1 LYPRIDNPPVVSTLG
16 VRLKFLFVVI
26 GALVGCAL
34 GSASAA
40 LAMAVLGGFAGW
52 WWSSRAATSQPVK
65 PELDVATLV
74 RRVAVL
80 EQELGHLRDVLRERR
95 ADDLP
100 SPIAKAR
107 EPAPAPVDPIA
118 PTQPAMAA
126 PTPAPAVASVP
137 VPPTQVP
144 VPAVASAPA
153 PRPLEPVVAAVAPM
167 PAPVAPPRRVVAPPP
182 PAVPLRDRLPPV
194 VSRLIFGGNTIVKIG
209 VLILFLGLA
218 FLLRYTAE
226 RVTVPVQFRYMGVAL
241 VGVVLTFLG
250 WRLRDRKDAA
260 GGSGY
265 GLILQGAGIG
275 VFYLTALG
283 ALHLNPLLSA
293 NAAFAFMAL
302 VSVFGALLAVK
313 QDAPWLAFISIA
325 EGFAAPVL
333 VGGGNGEYMP
343 LMTYMALLDM
353 GILAMAWFK
362 AWRPLN
368 LVGAVATSTL
378 AGAWAQVH
386 YVAADYAGVQAFLV
400 FFFLL
405 FTVTGVLFARRA
417 LASPSAG
424 DPPSPELP
432 LAARALDAL
441 HQVGRVDST
450 LTFGVPLA
458 AFSLQYLLVRD
469 MAWGPAW
476 AAAAFALFH
485 ITLGGVLMRSA
496 RPRYAL
502 LGEAHVIVG
511 TIFGTLAIP
520 LALEGKWTG
529 ATWAIEAAGMYWL
542 GARQRRT
549 YARAF
554 ALVVMLGA
562 AIKLVASF
570 SVDLRADAPL
580 IVGSALGMAMLAVAL
595 CAVDAVRRR
604 IAEAQRGRVEELVAT
619 AVPFAAS
626 FAFATLA
633 WMLCP
638 MLWAGAITA
647 WIAYGS
653 AALNGRLAAPTLRVA
668 SVLLHL
674 AALTAMTVSLQIT
687 GDTPTQGHAG
697 QDLVAALLI
706 GIALL
711 ATGWLGLR
719 DAWRAAAAGTPR
731 PVPIASSVGL
741 VVGLAVASAS
751 LLFQMA
757 PADAALVWPFI
768 GLAAAWIGTR
778 LRAAALVGSGIAL
791 QLAAGVASLVFG
803 HSLWNL
809 LEPTVSIASTL
820 WIPLLLTTAGL
831 VIGDLLRGAGV
842 APARAWWHSTPAQ
855 WALVAWSLFWWSR
868 VLPPVVWR
876 TLDAATSPDAFDAW
890 PHWQLI
896 WLTLTAV
903 AAVVIARWRDWRV
916 LGQATLVTVPLWILA
931 TAAAPQ
937 DVAPSAH
944 LGWVAWPLA
953 LLAHPWLLRMQAPWR
968 RPLFDA
974 PLSLAGWWLFI
985 ALATRE
991 CVLRVASAV
1000 APGSAWEM
1008 LAAMAAPAVVLIIS
1022 VQPSLLRRWKT
1033 GAAWDTWLHVGC
1045 GALAVHLFAWLWVGN
1060 TSAGNAAPLP
1070 WVPLLNPLEIGAGVA
1085 LLAIVGWVRA
1095 LPAAWRE
1102 RVPPTVLPAVLG
1114 VTAFGLVTGLVLR
1127 TCHHWAGVAWDVD
1140 ALYASRLTQAAL
1152 SVAWSLIG
1160 VALMLAGHRRLRRV
1174 AWIVGAALLGVV
1186 VAKLFLVELADR
1198 GSLSRI
1204 VSFLVVGGLML
1215 AVGYFAPMPPRRD
1228 EVRPAAP
1235 DPLGEPA

>member
-1 LYPRIDNPPVVSTLG
+1 MLTQG
-16 VRLKFLFVVI
+16 VRLKLLFVVI
-26 GALVGCAL
+26 GALAGCAL

-52 WWSSRAATSQPVK
+52 WWSTRAAASPAGK
-65 PELDVATLV
+65 PELDVAALV
-74 RRVAVL
+74 RRVALL
-80 EQELGHLRDVLRERR
+80 EQEVGHLREVVRETR
-95 ADDLP
+95 ADDLTAAP
-100 SPIAKAR
+100 AKAR
-107 EPAPAPVDPIA
+107 ESAPVPVA
-118 PTQPAMAA
+118 PEAPPRPAMAA
-126 PTPAPAVASVP
+126 PAPQPAVASV
-137 VPPTQVP
+137 
-144 VPAVASAPA
+144 AVAPVQAPA
-153 PRPLEPVVAAVAPM
+153 PVPRPVEPVVAAKA
-167 PAPVAPPRRVVAPPP
+167 PAPTAPRPRVVPPPP

-194 VSRLIFGGNTIVKIG
+194 VSRWIFGGNTIVKIG

-283 ALHLNPLLSA
+283 ALHLDPLLST

-302 VSVFGALLAVK
+302 VSVFGALLAVR
-313 QDAPWLAFISIA
+313 QDAPWLAFVSIA

-333 VGGGNGEYMP
+333 VGGGSGAYMP
-343 LMTYMALLDM
+343 LMSYMALLDM

-378 AGAWAQVH
+378 AGAWAHQH
-386 YVAADYAGVQAFLV
+386 YVDADYAGVQAFLV

-417 LASPSAG
+417 LAAG
-424 DPPSPELP
+424 DAPSQELP

-458 AFSLQYLLVRD
+458 AFSLQYLLVRG
-469 MAWGPAW
+469 MHWGPAW
-476 AAAAFALFH
+476 AACAFAFFH
-485 ITLGGVLMRSA
+485 ILLGGALMRGRHA
-496 RPRYAL
+496 RYAL

-520 LALEGKWTG
+520 LALQGVWTG

-562 AIKLVASF
+562 ALRLITGLSL
-570 SVDLRADAPL
+570 DLRGDVPL
-580 IVGSALGMAMLAVAL
+580 IAGSALGMAMLAVAL
-595 CAVDAVRRR
+595 CAVDVVRRR
-604 IAEAQRGRVEELVAT
+604 MAETRRGGVEQIVAA
-619 AVPFAAS
+619 AVPFAAA
-626 FAFATLA
+626 FAFAALA

-647 WIAYGS
+647 WIGYAC
-653 AALNGRLAAPTLRVA
+653 AAARGRLAAPALRVA

-674 AALTAMTVSLQIT
+674 AALTAMTVSLQVA
-687 GDTPTQGHAG
+687 GDAPASGHAW

-706 GIALL
+706 GVALL

-741 VVGLAVASAS
+741 VVGLGVASAS

-757 PADAALVWPFI
+757 PADAALAWPLI
-768 GLAAAWIGTR
+768 GLAAAWIGAR
-778 LRAAALVGSGIAL
+778 LRAGPLVGSGIAL
-791 QLAAGVASLVFG
+791 QLAAGAASLVFG
-803 HSLWNL
+803 HSLWIPL
-809 LEPTVSIASTL
+809 APTVSIASTL
-820 WIPLLLTTAGL
+820 WAPLLLTATAL
-831 VIGDLLRGAGV
+831 MIGDMLRAASA

-855 WALVAWSLFWWSR
+855 WALVAWGLFWWSR

-876 TLDAATSPDAFDAW
+876 AVEASPSVDGFDAW

-896 WLTLTAV
+896 WLTLSAAAAV
-903 AAVVIARWRDWRV
+903 AIARWRDWRV

-931 TAAAPQ
+931 AVAAPQ
-937 DVAPSAH
+937 GVAPSAN
-944 LGWVAWPLA
+944 LGWAAWPLA
-953 LLAHPWLLRMQAPWR
+953 LLAHPGLLRMQAPWR
-968 RPLFDA
+968 WRVFDA
-974 PLSLAGWWLFI
+974 PLQLAGWWLFI
-985 ALATRE
+985 ALAARE
-991 CVLRVASAV
+991 CVLRVAPAV
-1000 APGSAWEM
+1000 APDSAWGL
-1008 LAAMAAPAVVLIIS
+1008 LAAMAVPALVLIAS
-1022 VQPSLLRRWKT
+1022 AHPMLLRRWKT
-1033 GAAWDTWLHVGC
+1033 GAAWDAWLQVGC
-1045 GALAVHLFAWLWVGN
+1045 GALAAYLFGWLWVGN
-1060 TSAGNAAPLP
+1060 TSAGDAAPLP
-1070 WVPLLNPLEIGAGVA
+1070 WLPLLDPLEIGAGVA

-1102 RVPPTVLPAVLG
+1102 RMPPTALPAVLG
-1114 VTAFGLVTGLVLR
+1114 VTAFGLVTGMVLR
-1127 TCHHWAGVAWDVD
+1127 TCHHWAGVAWNVD

-1160 VALMLAGHRRLRRV
+1160 VALMLVGHRRLRRV
-1174 AWIVGAALLGVV
+1174 LWLVGAALLGIV

-1228 EVRPAAP
+1228 EAAPAAP
-1235 DPLGEPA
+1235 DALGEPA

>member
-1 LYPRIDNPPVVSTLG
+1 MKL
-16 VRLKFLFVVI
+16 LFVVI
-26 GALVGCAL
+26 GALAGCAL

-52 WWSSRAATSQPVK
+52 WWSTRATAAPAGK
-65 PELDVATLV
+65 PELDMATLV

-80 EQELGHLRDVLRERR
+80 EQEVGHLREVVREMRF
-95 ADDLP
+95 DDLP
-100 SPIAKAR
+100 SAAAKAR
-107 EPAPAPVDPIA
+107 EPAPAPVEPAA
-118 PTQPAMAA
+118 PPRPAMAA
-126 PTPAPAVASVP
+126 PAPQPAAASVAVAPVQAPAPVPRPVEPAIAAAVATPAPA
-137 VPPTQVP
+137 
-144 VPAVASAPA
+144 
-153 PRPLEPVVAAVAPM
+153 AA
-167 PAPVAPPRRVVAPPP
+167 PRRVVAPPP

-194 VSRLIFGGNTIVKIG
+194 VSRWIFGGNTIVKIG

-260 GGSGY
+260 GGAGY

-283 ALHLNPLLSA
+283 ALHLDPLLST

-302 VSVFGALLAVK
+302 VSVFGALLAVR
-313 QDAPWLAFISIA
+313 QDAPWLAFVSIA

-333 VGGGNGEYMP
+333 VGGGSGAYMP
-343 LMTYMALLDM
+343 LMSYMALLDM

-378 AGAWAQVH
+378 AGAWAHQH
-386 YVAADYAGVQAFLV
+386 YVDADYAGVQAFLV
-400 FFFLL
+400 FFLL

-417 LASPSAG
+417 LAAG
-424 DPPSPELP
+424 DAPSRELP

-469 MAWGPAW
+469 MHWGPAW
-476 AAAAFALFH
+476 AACAFAFFH
-485 ITLGGVLMRSA
+485 ILLGGALMRGRHA
-496 RPRYAL
+496 RYAL

-520 LALEGKWTG
+520 LALQGVWTG
-529 ATWAIEAAGMYWL
+529 ATWAVEAAGMYWL

-554 ALVVMLGA
+554 ALVVVLGA
-562 AIKLVASF
+562 ALRLVEGLSL
-570 SVDLRADAPL
+570 DLRGDVPL
-580 IVGSALGMAMLAVAL
+580 IAGSALGMAMLAVAL
-595 CAVDAVRRR
+595 CAVDLVRRR
-604 IAEAQRGRVEELVAT
+604 MAQAQCGGVEQIVAT
-619 AVPFAAS
+619 AVPFAAA
-626 FAFATLA
+626 FAFAALA

-647 WIAYGS
+647 WIGYAC
-653 AALNGRLAAPTLRVA
+653 AAACGRLAAPTLRVA
-668 SVLLHL
+668 GVLLHL
-674 AALTAMTVSLQIT
+674 GALTAMTVSLQIT
-687 GDTPTQGHAG
+687 GDAPAPGHAM
-697 QDLVAALLI
+697 QNLVAALLI
-706 GIALL
+706 GVALL

-719 DAWRAAAAGTPR
+719 DAWRDATAGTPR

-741 VVGLAVASAS
+741 VVGLGVASAS
-751 LLFQMA
+751 LLFQIA
-757 PADAALVWPFI
+757 PADAALVWPLI

-778 LRAAALVGSGIAL
+778 LRAGALVGSGIAL

-803 HSLWNL
+803 HSLWNS
-809 LEPTVSIASTL
+809 LEPAVSVASTL
-820 WIPLLLTTAGL
+820 WAPLLLPATGL
-831 VIGDLLRGAGV
+831 VVGDLLRRAS
-842 APARAWWHSTPAQ
+842 AARARAWWHSIPMQ

-876 TLDAATSPDAFDAW
+876 ALEASTSPDAFDAW

-896 WLTLTAV
+896 WLTLTA
-903 AAVVIARWRDWRV
+903 AAATVIARWRDWRV
-916 LGQATLVTVPLWILA
+916 LGQATLVTVPLWIVA
-931 TAAAPQ
+931 AAAAPQ
-937 DVAPSAH
+937 GVAPSAD
-944 LGWVAWPLA
+944 LGWAAWPLA
-953 LLAHPWLLRMQAPWR
+953 LLAHPWLLRMQAGWR
-968 RPLFDA
+968 GPLSDA
-974 PLSLAGWWLFI
+974 PLRLAGWWLFI

-991 CVLRVASAV
+991 CVLRVAPAV
-1000 APGSAWEM
+1000 APDSAWGL
-1008 LAAMAAPAVVLIIS
+1008 LAAMAVPALVLIAS
-1022 VQPSLLRRWKT
+1022 VHPTLLQRWKA
-1033 GAAWDTWLHVGC
+1033 GAAWNTWLHMGC
-1045 GALAVHLFAWLWVGN
+1045 GALAVCLFGWLWVAN

-1102 RVPPTVLPAVLG
+1102 RMPPTVLPAVLG
-1114 VTAFGLVTGLVLR
+1114 VTAFGLVTGMVLR
-1127 TCHHWAGVAWDVD
+1127 TCHHWAGVAWNVD

-1160 VALMLAGHRRLRRV
+1160 VALMLLGHRRLRRV
-1174 AWIVGAALLGVV
+1174 LWIVGAALLGVV

-1228 EVRPAAP
+1228 GAAPAAP
-1235 DPLGEPA
+1235 DALGEPA

>member
-1 LYPRIDNPPVVSTLG
+1 
-16 VRLKFLFVVI
+16 
-26 GALVGCAL
+26 
-34 GSASAA
+34 
-40 LAMAVLGGFAGW
+40 
-52 WWSSRAATSQPVK
+52 
-65 PELDVATLV
+65 
-74 RRVAVL
+74 
-80 EQELGHLRDVLRERR
+80 
-95 ADDLP
+95 
-100 SPIAKAR
+100 
-107 EPAPAPVDPIA
+107 
-118 PTQPAMAA
+118 
-126 PTPAPAVASVP
+126 
-137 VPPTQVP
+137 
-144 VPAVASAPA
+144 
-153 PRPLEPVVAAVAPM
+153 
-167 PAPVAPPRRVVAPPP
+167 
-182 PAVPLRDRLPPV
+182 
-194 VSRLIFGGNTIVKIG
+194 

-241 VGVVLTFLG
+241 VGVALTFLG

-260 GGSGY
+260 GGGDY

-302 VSVFGALLAVK
+302 VSVAGALLAVK
-313 QDAPWLAFISIA
+313 QDAPWLAFVSVA

-333 VGGGNGEYMP
+333 VGGGNGAYVP
-343 LMTYMALLDM
+343 LMTYMALLDA

-368 LVGAVATSTL
+368 LVGAVATSAL
-378 AGAWAQVH
+378 AGAWAHLH
-386 YVAADYAGVQAFLV
+386 YVDADYAGVQAFLV

-405 FTVTGVLFARRA
+405 FTVTGILFARRA
-417 LASPSAG
+417 LAAG
-424 DPPSPELP
+424 DAPSPDLP
-432 LAARALDAL
+432 LAARAVDAL

-458 AFSLQYLLVRD
+458 AFSLQYLLVRG
-469 MAWGPAW
+469 MHWGPAW
-476 AAAAFALFH
+476 AACAFAFFH
-485 ITLGGVLMRSA
+485 ILLGGALMRGRHA
-496 RPRYAL
+496 RYAL

-520 LALEGKWTG
+520 LALQGVWTG

-542 GARQRRT
+542 GTRQRRT

-554 ALVVMLGA
+554 ALAVMLGA
-562 AIKLVASF
+562 ALRLTAGF
-570 SVDLRADAPL
+570 TLDLRGDVPL
-580 IVGSALGMAMLAVAL
+580 IAGSALGMAMLAAAL

-604 IAEAQRGRVEELVAT
+604 MAPDQRGRVEEIVAT

-647 WIAYGS
+647 WIAYAC
-653 AALNGRLAAPTLRVA
+653 AALTGRLAAPTLRVA

-674 AALTAMTVSLQIT
+674 AALTAMTVSLQVN
-687 GDTPTQGHAG
+687 GDTPTPGHAW

-706 GIALL
+706 GVALL

-731 PVPIASSVGL
+731 PVPLASSVGL

-778 LRAAALVGSGIAL
+778 LRAGALVGSGIAL
-791 QLAAGVASLVFG
+791 QLAAGVASFVFG
-803 HSLWNL
+803 HSLWNSL
-809 LEPTVSIASTL
+809 APTVSVASTL
-820 WIPLLLTTAGL
+820 CAPLLLTTAGL
-831 VIGDLLRGAGV
+831 VIGDLLRGAYD
-842 APARAWWHSTPAQ
+842 APARAWWHSTPTQ

-876 TLDAATSPDAFDAW
+876 TLEASASPAAFDAW

-896 WLTLTAV
+896 WLTLTA
-903 AAVVIARWRDWRV
+903 AAALALARWRDWRV
-916 LGQATLVTVPLWILA
+916 LGQATLVTVPLWIVA
-931 TAAAPQ
+931 AAAAPQ
-937 DVAPSAH
+937 GVAPSAD
-944 LGWVAWPLA
+944 LGWIAWPLA

-968 RPLFDA
+968 PPLFDA
-974 PLSLAGWWLFI
+974 PLRLAGWWLFV

-991 CVLRVASAV
+991 CVLRATPAV
-1000 APGSAWEM
+1000 APGSAWHL
-1008 LAAMAAPAVVLIIS
+1008 LAAMAVPALVLIAS
-1022 VQPSLLRRWKT
+1022 VNPSLLRRWKT
-1033 GAAWDTWLHVGC
+1033 GTAWGTWLHVGC
-1045 GALAVHLFAWLWVGN
+1045 GALAIYLFAWLWAAN
-1060 TSAGNAAPLP
+1060 ASAGNAAPLP
-1070 WVPLLNPLEIGAGVA
+1070 WVPLVNPLEIGAGVA
-1085 LLAIVGWVRA
+1085 LLAIVGWARV

-1102 RVPPTVLPAVLG
+1102 RMPPTTLPAVLG
-1114 VTAFGLVTGLVLR
+1114 VTAFGLVTGMVLR

-1160 VALMLAGHRRLRRV
+1160 VALMLLAHRRVRRV
-1174 AWIVGAALLGVV
+1174 LWIVGAALLGVV
-1186 VAKLFLVELADR
+1186 VAKLFLVELADS

-1204 VSFLVVGGLML
+1204 VSFLVVGALML

-1228 EVRPAAP
+1228 EAKPAAP
-1235 DPLGEPA
+1235 DALGEPA

>member
-1 LYPRIDNPPVVSTLG
+1 MLTQG
-16 VRLKFLFVVI
+16 KRLKFLFVVI

-52 WWSSRAATSQPVK
+52 WWSSRAAASQPAK

-80 EQELGHLRDVLRERR
+80 EQELGHLRDVVRALR
-95 ADDLP
+95 ADELP
-100 SPIAKAR
+100 SVIARAR
-107 EPAPAPVDPIA
+107 EPEPEPEPEPVPVPVDPIA
-118 PTQPAMAA
+118 PIKPAMAA
-126 PTPAPAVASVP
+126 PISVPGVASVP
-137 VPPTQVP
+137 VPRAEVP
-144 VPAVASAPA
+144 MPSAAVAPA
-153 PRPLEPVVAAVAPM
+153 PHPLEPVVAAAAPTS
-167 PAPVAPPRRVVAPPP
+167 APVAPPRRVVAPPP
-182 PAVPLRDRLPPV
+182 PALPLRDRLPPV
-194 VSRLIFGGNTIVKIG
+194 VSRWIFGGNTIVKIG

-250 WRLRDRKDAA
+250 WRLRDRKD
-260 GGSGY
+260 GY

-293 NAAFAFMAL
+293 NAAFGFMAL

-333 VGGGNGEYMP
+333 VGGGNGAYMP

-378 AGAWAQVH
+378 AGAWAQLH
-386 YVAADYAGVQAFLV
+386 YVGADYAGVQAFLV

-417 LASPSAG
+417 LAAG
-424 DPPSPELP
+424 DAPSQELP
-432 LAARALDAL
+432 LAARALDVL

-469 MAWGPAW
+469 MAWGPPW

-485 ITLGGVLMRSA
+485 IALGGALMRSA

-554 ALVVMLGA
+554 ALAVMLGA
-562 AIKLVASF
+562 AMKLVASF
-570 SVDLRADAPL
+570 SMDLRADAPL

-604 IAEAQRGRVEELVAT
+604 IAQAQRGRVEELAAT
-619 AVPFAAS
+619 AVPLAAS

-647 WIAYGS
+647 WIAYGC
-653 AALNGRLAAPTLRVA
+653 AALTGRLAAPTLRVA

-768 GLAAAWIGTR
+768 GLAAAWIGAR
-778 LRAAALVGSGIAL
+778 LRAGALVGSGVAL

-803 HSLWNL
+803 QSLWHL

-820 WIPLLLTTAGL
+820 WIPLLLTTTGL
-831 VIGDLLRGAGV
+831 VIGDLLRGAAVG
-842 APARAWWHSTPAQ
+842 PARAWWHSTPAQ
-855 WALVAWSLFWWSR
+855 WALVAWGLFWWSR

-876 TLDAATSPDAFDAW
+876 MLDASASTDAFDAW
-890 PHWQLI
+890 PHWQLV

-903 AAVVIARWRDWRV
+903 AAAVIARWRAWRV
-916 LGQATLVTVPLWILA
+916 LGQATLVTVPLWILV
-931 TAAAPQ
+931 AASAPP

-944 LGWVAWPLA
+944 LGWVAWPVA
-953 LLAHPWLLRMQAPWR
+953 LLAHPWLLRKQAPWR

-974 PLSLAGWWLFI
+974 PLGLAGWWLFI

-991 CVLRVASAV
+991 CALRVAPAV
-1000 APGSAWEM
+1000 APGSAWDM
-1008 LAAMAAPAVVLIIS
+1008 LAAMAVPALVLIAS
-1022 VQPSLLRRWKT
+1022 VQPAMLRRWKT
-1033 GAAWDTWLHVGC
+1033 GAAWDVWLHVGC
-1045 GALAVHLFAWLWVGN
+1045 GALAVYLFGWLWVGN

-1085 LLAIVGWVRA
+1085 LLAIVGWLRA

-1102 RVPPTVLPAVLG
+1102 RIPPTALPAVLG
-1114 VTAFGLVTGLVLR
+1114 MTAFGLVTGLVLR

-1140 ALYASRLTQAAL
+1140 TLYASRLAQAAL

-1160 VALMLAGHRRLRRV
+1160 VALMLVAHRRLRRV
-1174 AWIVGAALLGVV
+1174 VWIVGAALLGVV

-1228 EVRPAAP
+1228 EAKPVAP
-1235 DPLGEPA
+1235 DPVGEPA

>member
-1 LYPRIDNPPVVSTLG
+1 MLTQG
-16 VRLKFLFVVI
+16 KRLKLVFVVI
-26 GALVGCAL
+26 GALIGCAL

-40 LAMAVLGGFAGW
+40 LAMTVLGGFAGW
-52 WWSSRAATSQPVK
+52 WWSARATPSRPTK
-65 PELDVATLV
+65 PELDTATLV
-74 RRVAVL
+74 RRIVVL
-80 EQELGHLRDVLRERR
+80 EQELGHLRDVVRELH
-95 ADDLP
+95 ADGL
-100 SPIAKAR
+100 SAAAAKAH
-107 EPAPAPVDPIA
+107 EPASVPVDAVPPPQAATASPAP
-118 PTQPAMAA
+118 Q
-126 PTPAPAVASVP
+126 PAVASVP
-137 VPPTQVP
+137 VPPAPVAAPVAAP
-144 VPAVASAPA
+144 VP
-153 PRPLEPVVAAVAPM
+153 RPDEPVVAAT
-167 PAPVAPPRRVVAPPP
+167 PAPARVATPPRAAAAAP

-194 VSRLIFGGNTIVKIG
+194 VSRWIFGGNTIVKVG

-260 GGSGY
+260 GGSDY

-302 VSVFGALLAVK
+302 VSVAGALLAVK
-313 QDAPWLAFISIA
+313 QDAPWLAFISVA

-333 VGGGNGEYMP
+333 VGGGSGAYMP

-368 LVGAVATSTL
+368 LVGAVATSAL
-378 AGAWAQVH
+378 AGAWAHLH
-386 YVAADYAGVQAFLV
+386 YVDADYAGVQAFLV

-405 FTVTGVLFARRA
+405 FTVTGMLFARRA
-417 LASPSAG
+417 LAAG
-424 DPPSPELP
+424 DAPSPDLP
-432 LAARALDAL
+432 LAARAADAL

-469 MAWGPAW
+469 MHWGPAW
-476 AAAAFALFH
+476 AACAFAFFH
-485 ITLGGVLMRSA
+485 ILLGGALMRGRHA
-496 RPRYAL
+496 RYAL

-520 LALEGKWTG
+520 LALQGVWTG

-562 AIKLVASF
+562 ALRLVAGLTL
-570 SVDLRADAPL
+570 DLRGDVPL
-580 IVGSALGMAMLAVAL
+580 IAGSALGMAMLAIAL

-604 IAEAQRGRVEELVAT
+604 MAEAQRAGVERIVAA

-626 FAFATLA
+626 FAFAALA

-647 WIAYGS
+647 WIAYGC
-653 AALNGRLAAPTLRVA
+653 AALTGRLAASTLRVA
-668 SVLLHL
+668 SLLLHL

-687 GDTPTQGHAG
+687 GDSPTASHAW

-706 GIALL
+706 GVALL

-751 LLFQMA
+751 LLFQMK

-778 LRAAALVGSGIAL
+778 LRAGALVGSGIAL
-791 QLAAGVASLVFG
+791 QFAAGVAGLVFG
-803 HSLWNL
+803 HPLWNS
-809 LEPTVSIASTL
+809 LEATVSVASTL
-820 WIPLLLTTAGL
+820 WGPLLLTGAGL
-831 VIGDLLRGAGV
+831 VIGDLLRGASV
-842 APARAWWHSTPAQ
+842 APARAWWHSLAAQ

-868 VLPPVVWR
+868 VLPPLVWR
-876 TLDAATSPDAFDAW
+876 SLEALASPAAFDAW

-896 WLTLTAV
+896 WLTLTAA
-903 AAVVIARWRDWRV
+903 AAVAIARWRDWRV
-916 LGQATLVTVPLWILA
+916 LGQATLVTVPLWIVA
-931 TAAAPQ
+931 AAAAPQ
-937 DVAPSAH
+937 DVAPSAN
-944 LGWVAWPLA
+944 LGWIAWPLA

-974 PLSLAGWWLFI
+974 PLRLAGWWLFI

-991 CVLRVASAV
+991 CVARAAPAV
-1000 APGSAWEM
+1000 APGSAWGL
-1008 LAAMAAPAVVLIIS
+1008 LAAMAVPALVLAAS
-1022 VQPSLLRRWKT
+1022 VHPPLLRRWKT
-1033 GAAWDTWLHVGC
+1033 GAAWDAWLNVGC
-1045 GALAVHLFAWLWVGN
+1045 GALAVYLFGWLWVAD

-1070 WVPLLNPLEIGAGVA
+1070 WVPLVNPLEIGEGVA
-1085 LLAIVGWVRA
+1085 LLAIVGWVRV

-1102 RVPPTVLPAVLG
+1102 RMPPTALPAVLG
-1114 VTAFGLVTGLVLR
+1114 VTAFGLVTGMVLR
-1127 TCHHWAGVAWDVD
+1127 TCHHWAGVAWDAD

-1160 VALMLAGHRRLRRV
+1160 VALMLLGHRRVRRV
-1174 AWIVGAALLGVV
+1174 LWIVGAALLGGV
-1186 VAKLFLVELADR
+1186 VAKLFLVELADS

-1204 VSFLVVGGLML
+1204 VSFLVVGALML

-1228 EVRPAAP
+1228 EAKAAAP
-1235 DPLGEPA
+1235 DALGEPA

>member
-1 LYPRIDNPPVVSTLG
+1 M
-16 VRLKFLFVVI
+16 RLKFLFVVI
-26 GALVGCAL
+26 GALIGCAL

-52 WWSSRAATSQPVK
+52 WWSSRATSVKPVE
-65 PELDVATLV
+65 PELDAATLV

-80 EQELGHLRDVLRERR
+80 EQELGQLREVVRELR
-95 ADDLP
+95 PGALP
-100 SPIAKAR
+100 SAAPRA
-107 EPAPAPVDPIA
+107 PAPAPVEP
-118 PTQPAMAA
+118 AA
-126 PTPAPAVASVP
+126 PIQAAKPAPAPQPAVAKVP
-137 VPPTQVP
+137 VPPAPAPAASLLPVPTPRPVEPVAIAAAP
-144 VPAVASAPA
+144 VPAPVSA
-153 PRPLEPVVAAVAPM
+153 
-167 PAPVAPPRRVVAPPP
+167 PRRVVAPPP

-194 VSRLIFGGNTIVKIG
+194 VSRWIFGGNTIVKIG

-313 QDAPWLAFISIA
+313 QDAPWLAFVSIA

-333 VGGGNGEYMP
+333 VGGGSGAYMP
-343 LMTYMALLDM
+343 LMTYMAVLDM

-368 LVGAVATSTL
+368 LVGAVATSAL
-378 AGAWAQVH
+378 AGAWAHLH
-386 YVAADYAGVQAFLV
+386 YMDADYAGVQAFLV

-417 LASPSAG
+417 LAAG
-424 DPPSPELP
+424 DAPSPETP
-432 LAARALDAL
+432 LATRALDAL

-469 MAWGPAW
+469 MHWGPAW
-476 AAAAFALFH
+476 AACAFAFFH
-485 ITLGGVLMRSA
+485 ILLGGALMRGRHA
-496 RPRYAL
+496 RYGL

-511 TIFGTLAIP
+511 TIFGTLAVP
-520 LALEGKWTG
+520 LALQGVWTG

-562 AIKLVASF
+562 AWRLIAGLSL
-570 SVDLRADAPL
+570 DLRGNVPL
-580 IVGSALGMAMLAVAL
+580 IAGSALGMAMLAVAL
-595 CAVDAVRRR
+595 CAVDVVRRR
-604 IAEAQRGRVEELVAT
+604 MAQAQRGGVEQIVAT
-619 AVPFAAS
+619 AVPFAA
-626 FAFATLA
+626 AFALAALA

-647 WIAYGS
+647 WIAYGC
-653 AALNGRLAAPTLRVA
+653 AALCGRLEAPALRVA

-674 AALTAMTVSLQIT
+674 GALTAMTVSLQIT
-687 GDTPTQGHAG
+687 GDAPAPGHAV
-697 QDLVAALLI
+697 QNLVAALLI
-706 GIALL
+706 GVALL

-719 DAWRAAAAGTPR
+719 DAWRDATAGTPR

-757 PADAALVWPFI
+757 PADAALVWPVI
-768 GLAAAWIGTR
+768 GLAAAWIGAR
-778 LRAAALVGSGIAL
+778 LRAGALVGSGIAL

-803 HSLWNL
+803 HSLWYL

-820 WIPLLLTTAGL
+820 WGPLLLTTTGL
-831 VIGDLLRGAGV
+831 VVGDLLRRACV
-842 APARAWWHSTPAQ
+842 APARAWWHSIPMQ

-876 TLDAATSPDAFDAW
+876 ALAASTSPDAFGAW
-890 PHWQLI
+890 AHWQLI
-896 WLTLTAV
+896 WLTLTA
-903 AAVVIARWRDWRV
+903 AAAMVIARWRDWRV

-931 TAAAPQ
+931 AAAAPQ
-937 DVAPSAH
+937 ALAPSAN
-944 LGWVAWPLA
+944 LGWAAWPLA

-968 RPLFDA
+968 WRVFDA
-974 PLSLAGWWLFI
+974 PLQLGGWWLFI
-985 ALATRE
+985 ALASRE
-991 CVLRVASAV
+991 CVLRVAPAV
-1000 APGSAWEM
+1000 APDSAWGL
-1008 LAAMAAPAVVLIIS
+1008 LAAMAAPALVLIAS
-1022 VQPSLLRRWKT
+1022 VHPALLQRWKT
-1033 GAAWDTWLHVGC
+1033 GAAWRTWLHAGC
-1045 GALAVHLFAWLWVGN
+1045 AALAAYLFGWLWVGN

-1102 RVPPTVLPAVLG
+1102 RLPPAVLPALLG
-1114 VTAFGLVTGLVLR
+1114 VTAFGLVTGMVLR
-1127 TCHHWAGVAWDVD
+1127 TCHHWAGVAWNID

-1160 VALMLAGHRRLRRV
+1160 VALMLLGHRRLRRML
-1174 AWIVGAALLGVV
+1174 WIVGAALLGVV
-1186 VAKLFLVELADR
+1186 VAKLFLVELADS

-1228 EVRPAAP
+1228 ETKPAAP
-1235 DPLGEPA
+1235 DALGEPA

>member
-1 LYPRIDNPPVVSTLG
+1 LYPRRDNPPVALTQG
-16 VRLKFLFVVI
+16 MALKLLFVVI

-52 WWSSRAATSQPVK
+52 WWSARAAASQLAK

-74 RRVAVL
+74 RRVSVL
-80 EQELGHLRDVLRERR
+80 EQQVGQLREAVRELR
-95 ADDLP
+95 AADLP
-100 SPIAKAR
+100 SAAATAR
-107 EPAPAPVDPIA
+107 EPAAVPVEPVAPPR
-118 PTQPAMAA
+118 PAMAA
-126 PTPAPAVASVP
+126 PTSVPAAASAPVAPVRTPAP
-137 VPPTQVP
+137 
-144 VPAVASAPA
+144 APA
-153 PRPLEPVVAAVAPM
+153 PRPVETDVAATATT
-167 PAPVAPPRRVVAPPP
+167 PAPVAAPRRVVPPP

-194 VSRLIFGGNTIVKIG
+194 VARWIFGGNTIVKIG

-250 WRLRDRKDAA
+250 WRLRDRQNAA
-260 GGSGY
+260 GDTGY

-283 ALHLNPLLSA
+283 ALHLDPLLSA

-302 VSVFGALLAVK
+302 VSAFGALLAVK
-313 QDAPWLAFISIA
+313 QDAPWLAFVSIA

-333 VGGGNGEYMP
+333 VGGGNGAYAP
-343 LMTYMALLDM
+343 LMTYMALLDT

-368 LVGAVATSTL
+368 LVGAVSTSAL
-378 AGAWAQVH
+378 AGAWAHLH
-386 YVAADYAGVQAFLV
+386 YTDADYAGVQAFLV

-417 LASPSAG
+417 LAAG
-424 DPPSPELP
+424 DAPSPQLS
-432 LAARALDAL
+432 LAARAVDAL

-469 MAWGPAW
+469 MHWGPAW
-476 AAAAFALFH
+476 AACAFAFFH
-485 ITLGGVLMRSA
+485 ILLGGALMRGRHA
-496 RPRYAL
+496 RYAL

-520 LALEGKWTG
+520 LALQGAWTG
-529 ATWAIEAAGMYWL
+529 ATWAIEASGMYWL

-562 AIKLVASF
+562 ALRLVGGLSL
-570 SVDLRADAPL
+570 DLRGDVPL
-580 IVGSALGMAMLAVAL
+580 VDGSALGVAMLAAAL
-595 CAVDAVRRR
+595 CAVDAARRR
-604 IAEAQRGRVEELVAT
+604 MADAQRGGIEQIVAA

-647 WIAYGS
+647 WIAYGC
-653 AALNGRLAAPTLRVA
+653 AALTGRLAAPTLRVA

-674 AALTAMTVSLQIT
+674 GALTAMTVSLQIT
-687 GDTPTQGHAG
+687 GDTPAPGRAW

-706 GIALL
+706 GVALL

-719 DAWRAAAAGTPR
+719 DAWRAAAAGSPR

-741 VVGLAVASAS
+741 VVGLGVASAS
-751 LLFQMA
+751 LLFRMA
-757 PADAALVWPFI
+757 PADAALAWPII

-778 LRAAALVGSGIAL
+778 LRAGALVGSGIAL
-791 QLAAGVASLVFG
+791 QLAAGAAGLLFG
-803 HSLWNL
+803 PSLWNA

-820 WIPLLLTTAGL
+820 WLPLLLTTMGL
-831 VIGDLLRGAGV
+831 VLGDLLRGAAT
-842 APARAWWHSTPAQ
+842 APPRAWWHSTAMQ
-855 WALVAWSLFWWSR
+855 WVLVAWSLFGWSR

-876 TLDAATSPDAFDAW
+876 ALQASTAPAAFDAW

-903 AAVVIARWRDWRV
+903 AAAVIARWRDWRV
-916 LGQATLVTVPLWILA
+916 LGQATLITVPLWILA
-931 TAAAPQ
+931 AAAAPH
-937 DVAPSAH
+937 DVAPSAN

-953 LLAHPWLLRMQAPWR
+953 LLAHPWLLRTQAPWR

-974 PLSLAGWWLFI
+974 PLQLAGWWLFI
-985 ALATRE
+985 ALAARE
-991 CVLRVASAV
+991 CVLRAAPAV
-1000 APGSAWEM
+1000 APHSAWGL
-1008 LAAMAAPAVVLIIS
+1008 LAAMAVPAVVLVAS

-1033 GAAWDTWLHVGC
+1033 GAAWDTWLHAGC
-1045 GALAVHLFAWLWVGN
+1045 GALALYLFGWLWVGN
-1060 TSAGNAAPLP
+1060 ASAGNAAPLP
-1070 WVPLLNPLEIGAGVA
+1070 WLPLLNPLEIGAGVA

-1102 RVPPTVLPAVLG
+1102 RMPPTALPAVLG
-1114 VTAFGLVTGLVLR
+1114 VTAFGLVTGMVLR

-1160 VALMLAGHRRLRRV
+1160 VALMLAGHRRRRRV
-1174 AWIVGAALLGVV
+1174 PWIVGAALLGVV
-1186 VAKLFLVELADR
+1186 VVKLFLVELADR

-1228 EVRPAAP
+1228 EAKPAAP
-1235 DPLGEPA
+1235 DAQGEPA

>member
-1 LYPRIDNPPVVSTLG
+1 M
-16 VRLKFLFVVI
+16 KFLFMVI
-26 GALVGCAL
+26 GALIGWAL
-34 GSASAA
+34 GSVSVA
-40 LAMAVLGGFAGW
+40 LAMAALGGLAGW
-52 WWSSRAATSQPVK
+52 RLSSNAAAAQPVK
-65 PELDVATLV
+65 RELDVSALM

-80 EQELGHLRDVLRERR
+80 EQELGHLREVVRELR
-95 ADDLP
+95 AGNLP
-100 SPIAKAR
+100 SATPK
-107 EPAPAPVDPIA
+107 APAPVPVE
-118 PTQPAMAA
+118 PVVERQPAMAA
-126 PTPAPAVASVP
+126 ATPLPAVVSVP
-137 VPPTQVP
+137 VPQPRVP
-144 VPAVASAPA
+144 VRPTAPVPPSHAVKPVVVAALAAPA
-153 PRPLEPVVAAVAPM
+153 PRRVAT
-167 PAPVAPPRRVVAPPP
+167 PPP
-182 PAVPLRDRLPPV
+182 PVVPLRDRLPPF
-194 VSRLIFGGNTIVKIG
+194 VSRLVFGGNTIVKIG

-226 RVTVPVQFRYMGVAL
+226 RVTMPVQFRYMSVAL

-250 WRLRDRKDAA
+250 WRLRDRKD
-260 GGSGY
+260 GY

-283 ALHLNPLLSA
+283 ALHLSALLSV

-302 VSVFGALLAVK
+302 VSMFGALLAVK

-333 VGGGNGEYMP
+333 VGGGNGAYMP

-378 AGAWAQVH
+378 AGAWAQLH
-386 YVAADYAGVQAFLV
+386 YVPADYAGVQAFLV
-400 FFFLL
+400 FFVLL

-417 LASPSAG
+417 LAAGDAPSA
-424 DPPSPELP
+424 ELP

-441 HQVGRVDST
+441 HRVGRVDST

-469 MAWGPAW
+469 MPWGPPW
-476 AAAAFALFH
+476 AAASFALFH
-485 ITLGGVLMRSA
+485 IVLGGLLMRGA
-496 RPRYAL
+496 QPRYAL
-502 LGEAHVIVG
+502 LGEAHVIMG
-511 TIFGTLAIP
+511 TIFGTLAVP
-520 LALEGKWTG
+520 LALEGKWTS

-542 GARQRRT
+542 GARQRRP

-554 ALVVMLGA
+554 ALLVMLGA
-562 AIKLVASF
+562 AMKLVAGCSL
-570 SVDLRADAPL
+570 DLRANVPL
-580 IVGSALGMAMLAVAL
+580 IDGSALGMGMLAVAL

-604 IAEAQRGRVEELVAT
+604 IEQAQSSRVEEIVAT
-619 AVPFAAS
+619 AVPFAAA
-626 FAFATLA
+626 FAFAMLA
-633 WMLCP
+633 WTLCP

-647 WIAYGS
+647 WIAYGC

-674 AALTAMTVSLQIT
+674 GALTAMTVSLQIT
-687 GDTPTQGHAG
+687 GKAPTQGHAW

-719 DAWRAAAAGTPR
+719 DAWRTAAAGTPR
-731 PVPIASSVGL
+731 PVSIGSSIGL
-741 VVGLAVASAS
+741 VVGLGVASAS
-751 LLFQMA
+751 LLFEMA
-757 PADAALVWPFI
+757 PADAAPVWPFV
-768 GLAAAWIGTR
+768 GLAAAWIGVR
-778 LRAAALVGSGIAL
+778 LRAAALVGAGIAL

-820 WIPLLLTTAGL
+820 WLPLLLTATGL
-831 VIGDLLRGAGV
+831 VIGDLLRGASA
-842 APARAWWHSTPAQ
+842 APARAWWHSAPVQ

-876 TLDAATSPDAFDAW
+876 ALQASTSPAAFDAW

-903 AAVVIARWRDWRV
+903 AAAVVARWRDWRV
-916 LGQATLVTVPLWILA
+916 LGQATLVTVPLWIM
-931 TAAAPQ
+931 AAAATPQ
-937 DVAPSAH
+937 GIAPSAN
-944 LGWVAWPLA
+944 LGWAAWPLA
-953 LLAHPWLLRMQAPWR
+953 LLAHPWLLRNQSPWR
-968 RPLFDA
+968 APVLDA
-974 PLSLAGWWLFI
+974 PLRLAGWWLFI
-985 ALATRE
+985 VLASRE
-991 CVLRVASAV
+991 CVLRVAPAV

-1008 LAAMAAPAVVLIIS
+1008 LAAMAVPALVLIAS

-1033 GAAWDTWLHVGC
+1033 GPAWDAWLHLGC
-1045 GALAVHLFAWLWVGN
+1045 AALALYLFSWLWVSN

-1102 RVPPTVLPAVLG
+1102 RMPPAMLAAVLG
-1114 VTAFGLVTGLVLR
+1114 ATAFGLVTGMVLR

-1160 VALMLAGHRRLRRV
+1160 VALMLAAHSRLRRAV
-1174 AWIVGAALLGVV
+1174 WVVGAALLGVV
-1186 VAKLFLVELADR
+1186 VAKLFLVELADT

-1204 VSFLVVGGLML
+1204 VSFLVVGFLML

-1228 EVRPAAP
+1228 EPKPAAP
-1235 DPLGEPA
+1235 DALGEPA